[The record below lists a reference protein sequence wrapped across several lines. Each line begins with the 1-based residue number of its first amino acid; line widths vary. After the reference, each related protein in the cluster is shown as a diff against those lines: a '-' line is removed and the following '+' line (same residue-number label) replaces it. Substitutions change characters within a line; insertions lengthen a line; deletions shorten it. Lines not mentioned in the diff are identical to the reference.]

1 MGYAR
6 PSLSIQKE
14 RCFGKLNQFP
24 SSEEMPRIILLI
36 WVRYD
41 PAPISVYGHTQVRFP
56 KRPVLP
62 ECTAMDDV
70 GKMSNLGTHWNPE
83 RDNGQSRVCW
93 PNK

>member
-1 MGYAR
+1 M
-6 PSLSIQKE
+6 
-14 RCFGKLNQFP
+14 
-24 SSEEMPRIILLI
+24 

-70 GKMSNLGTHWNPE
+70 GKESNLGTH
-83 RDNGQSRVCW
+83 
-93 PNK
+93 